1 MPFVSLHFE
10 QMKPKVFIKAAMS
23 LDGKIATKTGESQW
37 ISNEAS
43 RAYVH
48 GLRAAYAAICVG
60 VETVIQDDPRLTIRK
75 DGDETCHIRMILDSK
90 GRIPLA
96 SKVLNDAFRAQTI
109 VFTTQRMSLDVE
121 TSITQKGAQVIRL
134 KDVDKRVDLNDW
146 LDVCTDLNIPSIYIE
161 GGGEVIAACLK
172 AEIVDTFAVAI
183 APMII
188 GGQDAKGIV
197 GGPGIEHLSE
207 AIRLKDPKMRWFG
220 EDLILEYQV
229 VKGNKQ

>member
-1 MPFVSLHFE
+1 
-10 QMKPKVFIKAAMS
+10 MS

-60 VETVIQDDPRLTIRK
+60 VETVIQDDPRLTIRSQ
-75 DGDETCHIRMILDSK
+75 DSETCHIRMILDSR
-90 GRIPLA
+90 GRIPLH
-96 SKVLNDAFRAQTI
+96 SKVLNDAFVTQTI
-109 VFTTQRMSLDVE
+109 VFTTQLMSIEIE

-134 KDVDKRVDLNDW
+134 KDVEGRVDLKDW
-146 LDVCTDLNIPSIYIE
+146 IDVCASLDIPSIYIE
-161 GGGEVIAACLK
+161 GGGEVIAASLK
-172 AEIVDTFAVAI
+172 AQIVDTFAVAI

-197 GGPGIEHLSE
+197 GGSGIEYLSE
-207 AIRLKDPKMRWFG
+207 AIRLTNPKYRWFG

-229 VKGNKQ
+229 VKGNK

>member
-1 MPFVSLHFE
+1 
-10 QMKPKVFIKAAMS
+10 MKPHVFVKAAMS

-60 VETVIQDDPRLTIRK
+60 VETVIQDDPRLTIRSQ
-75 DGDETCHIRMILDSK
+75 DSETCHIRMILDSR
-90 GRIPLA
+90 GRIPLH
-96 SKVLNDAFRAQTI
+96 SKVLNDAFVTQTI
-109 VFTTQRMSLDVE
+109 VFTTQQMPSAIE
-121 TSITQKGAQVIRL
+121 TTITQKGAQVIRL
-134 KDVDKRVDLNDW
+134 KDVEGRVDLKDW
-146 LDVCTDLNIPSIYIE
+146 IDVCASLDIPSIYIE
-161 GGGEVIAACLK
+161 GGGEVIAASLK
-172 AEIVDTFAVAI
+172 AQIVDTFAVAI

-197 GGPGIEHLSE
+197 GGSGIEYLSE
-207 AIRLKDPKMRWFG
+207 AIRLTNPKYRWFG

-229 VKGNKQ
+229 VKGNK

>member
-1 MPFVSLHFE
+1 
-10 QMKPKVFIKAAMS
+10 MKPHVFVKAAMS

-60 VETVIQDDPRLTIRK
+60 VETVIQDDPRLTIRSQ
-75 DGDETCHIRMILDSK
+75 DSETCHIRMILDSR
-90 GRIPLA
+90 GRIPLH
-96 SKVLNDAFRAQTI
+96 SKVLNDAFVTQTI
-109 VFTTQRMSLDVE
+109 VFTTQHMPTEIE
-121 TSITQKGAQVIRL
+121 TTITQKGAQVIRL
-134 KDVDKRVDLNDW
+134 KDVEGRVDLKDW
-146 LDVCTDLNIPSIYIE
+146 IDVCASLDIPSIYIE
-161 GGGEVIAACLK
+161 GGGEVIAASLK
-172 AEIVDTFAVAI
+172 AQIVDTFAVAI

-197 GGPGIEHLSE
+197 GGSGIEHLSE
-207 AIRLKDPKMRWFG
+207 AIRLTNPKYRWFG

-229 VKGNKQ
+229 VKGNK